1 MTALF
6 FVYILYSG
14 SKDRYYIGQ
23 TENLEERLFQQNSGY
38 FKKSHTHGIKDWKVV
53 HKISSLS
60 RKQAVN
66 IELHIKRARKRKYL
80 EDHQK
85 YPEISQK
92 LVEYYSDSTQ

>member
-1 MTALF
+1 MAVLF

-23 TENLEERLFQQNSGY
+23 TENLEERLFQHNSDY
-38 FKKSHTHGIKDWKVV
+38 FKNSHTHGIKDWKVV
-53 HKISSLS
+53 HKIACSS

-80 EDHQK
+80 EDLQK
-85 YPEISQK
+85 YPEISRK
-92 LVEYYSDSTQ
+92 LVEHYTDATQ